1 MTIGFAGSRCVDE
14 RRRRRLAQ
22 EAEHETQP
30 ERRSAPRTPSA
41 HHSDA
46 APEPFVPRSPIES
59 LIRPEAWVNVL
70 WCLFAMAVWG
80 GLLALGHRIDRLYP
94 ALSAAFGLQEGL
106 LLRAVRAGSLLISA
120 QLSFVV
126 LWHRSR
132 SRKDFGGRYKVWFWV
147 VPACLLFALCAATD
161 AHWHAGRAV
170 QARWP
175 LDVRDMAAL
184 VWIIPAAIVLLALTR
199 LLQIEMRGSR
209 ISVGCLWLSTF
220 SAAVVAALVLAGH
233 LLSSPES
240 VRLTS
245 AVAVN
250 LWAFALGLSL
260 WHYTRRVLHVSAEAA
275 DVRSQAAVS
284 GQVSGVRAALRR
296 WWTARAQAR
305 AERRAARAAER
316 AKKEAATCAL
326 KSPVE
331 APSAP
336 ARAKPAADV
345 KARPAAEARPSTPVA
360 APAAAPRQD
369 ERRVIPSVNLTPKP
383 APVAPTK
390 PAATPI
396 APERPATV
404 TMRIDDARS
413 SDPDGQLDDEDED
426 QDVGPTSGL
435 SKKERR
441 RLRKLQRQQQR
452 GGEF

>member
-22 EAEHETQP
+22 EADQETQP

-41 HHSDA
+41 HPPDA

-59 LIRPEAWVNVL
+59 LIRPETWVNVL
-70 WCLFAMAVWG
+70 WCLFAITAWG
-80 GLLALGHRIDRLYP
+80 GLLALGHWIDRLHP

-106 LLRAVRAGSLLISA
+106 LLRAVRAASLLIAA
-120 QLSFVV
+120 QLSYVV

-147 VPACLLFALCAATD
+147 VPACLVFALCAATD
-161 AHWHAGRAV
+161 AHWHVGRAV

-184 VWIIPAAIVLLALTR
+184 VWIIPSAIVLLALTR

-209 ISVGCLWLSTF
+209 ISVGCLWLSTL
-220 SAAVVAALVLAGH
+220 SAALVAALVLAGH
-233 LLSSPES
+233 LLSSPET
-240 VRLTS
+240 VLLTS

-250 LWAFALGLSL
+250 LWTFALGLSL
-260 WHYTRRVLHVSAEAA
+260 WQYTRRVLHVSAEAA
-275 DVRSQAAVS
+275 DVRSQVVAS
-284 GQVSGVRAALRR
+284 GRASGARGALLR

-305 AERRAARAAER
+305 AELRAARAAER
-316 AKKEAATCAL
+316 AEKEAAARTP
-326 KSPVE
+326 KSPAE

-336 ARAKPAADV
+336 ARGKPAADI
-345 KARPAAEARPSTPVA
+345 KARPAADARPSTPSSV
-360 APAAAPRQD
+360 PAAAPRQD
-369 ERRVIPSVNLTPKP
+369 ERRVIPSVNLAAKA
-383 APVAPTK
+383 APVAPTR
-390 PAATPI
+390 PAAAPT

-413 SDPDGQLDDEDED
+413 SDSDGQLDDEDED
-426 QDVGPTSGL
+426 QDVGPTAGL